1 VTAPAVRIVWP
12 VRGRARNPIL
22 ARLATAILCVTATP
36 AAAQVGAAVSVFTDY
51 RFRGFSLSES
61 RPVGVLDLSYD
72 SPNGLYIASSGSVV
86 ASREGLRTLGLQL
99 NGGYAKQLRSGLTLD
114 AGAAYSRYS
123 SYSGLGSSRSYA
135 ELYGG
140 IRGKVLSTRLAFSPD
155 YFGSGPTL
163 YGETAG
169 QFSLARNL
177 QLQASIGA
185 LAPLREARGYGL
197 TTDARVGLQWR
208 SGPLSLQGAITSRRG
223 SSNAY
228 SAGHSNRTAFLLGI
242 SYAL

>member
-1 VTAPAVRIVWP
+1 MTVPAARIVWP
-12 VRGRARNPIL
+12 ARGRAGKKIL
-22 ARLATAILCVTATP
+22 AALAITILCVTATP

-72 SPNGLYIASSGSVV
+72 LPNGLYVASSGSVV

-114 AGAAYSRYS
+114 AGAVYSRYS

-135 ELYGG
+135 ELYAGV
-140 IRGKVLSTRLAFSPD
+140 RGKILSSRLSLSPD

-163 YGETAG
+163 YGEIAG
-169 QFSLARNL
+169 QFGLTRNL
-177 QLQASIGA
+177 LLQASIGA
-185 LAPLREARGYGL
+185 LAPLRETHGYGL
-197 TTDARVGLQWR
+197 TTDGRVGLEWR
-208 SGPLSLQGAITSRRG
+208 SGPVSLHGAITTRRG
-223 SSNAY
+223 SSSAY
-228 SAGHSNRTAFLLGI
+228 SARHSDRTAFLLGV